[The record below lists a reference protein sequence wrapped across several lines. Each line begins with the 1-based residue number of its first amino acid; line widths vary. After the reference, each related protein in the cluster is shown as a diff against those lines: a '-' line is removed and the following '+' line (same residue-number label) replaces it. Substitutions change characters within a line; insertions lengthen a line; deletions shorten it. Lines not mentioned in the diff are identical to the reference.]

1 MYVAQLLY
9 PLICWWT
16 SRLCPYPSYC
26 KLCCNE
32 HWGWAWLN
40 ALSLQC
46 VWLFATLWTAALQAS
61 LSMGFSMQECWSGLN
76 IGVHVSFSILV
87 SSEYMPNSGIAG
99 SYGGFISSFQKE
111 SPYYLPCWLYQFI
124 FPPTV
129 QDASLSSTPSPA
141 FIVCRFLMLASLTSV
156 RWYFIVIFISTN
168 RNQTVYSFLY

>member
-87 SSEYMPNSGIAG
+87 SSGYMPRSGIAG
-99 SYGGFISSFQKE
+99 PYGGFIPSFSRNLHIIFHSGCINLYSHQQCKRVPFSSHPLQHLLFVDFWWW
-111 SPYYLPCWLYQFI
+111 PFWPVWADI
-124 FPPTV
+124 
-129 QDASLSSTPSPA
+129 SL
-141 FIVCRFLMLASLTSV
+141 
-156 RWYFIVIFISTN
+156 
-168 RNQTVYSFLY
+168 